1 MSLPEKAMRPV
12 VTGPKRVCI
21 LKDLDLKVSGASGSQ
36 RQQVSRPSALRAQN
50 AVFFVSG
57 DEKQTKKKY
66 RHLLEH
72 EDVRRWYNNMSRGS
86 KITADVNFRRLGYI
100 TTAKN
105 ILPQKLAKKAA
116 KDEKWAYN
124 FLLDIVTEMECQN
137 YAGSYI
143 SSNVK
148 ALKSWFSHNG
158 VELKR
163 KIKIK
168 GVADT
173 PSLKDKQ
180 APTQSQLRTLYLNSP
195 PQARCAQSL
204 MAESGLRPEVIGYYD
219 GSDGL
224 IIGDI
229 PEMKI
234 EHQGSSNNN
243 VSITFVKIPCMVI
256 VRKEISKAGHQ
267 YFTFMPGEACEY
279 LREYLYL
286 RAKSGEVLTPESPVI
301 APAKSEK
308 PFLTAVNV
316 GKIIR
321 TYMRKVG
328 INCRPY
334 DLRHT
339 FDTQLMLAES
349 RGLILRD
356 YRVFFMGHKG
366 DIEHTYTLNKHSL
379 PEAVVEDMRK
389 AFLRSAS
396 FLQSSSST
404 LGADGPAN
412 LRDESYRRMLLLA
425 GYTEEEIDKEN
436 ILQLDDEEIAKKA
449 RERLLKSVNREA
461 LVANSGQK
469 VVPLDE
475 LPDYLSKGWKCDHII
490 ESRQQVIVSCG
501 DHPQLGQ

>member
-1 MSLPEKAMRPV
+1 
-12 VTGPKRVCI
+12 
-21 LKDLDLKVSGASGSQ
+21 
-36 RQQVSRPSALRAQN
+36 
-50 AVFFVSG
+50 
-57 DEKQTKKKY
+57 
-66 RHLLEH
+66 
-72 EDVRRWYNNMSRGS
+72 MSRGS

-105 ILPQKLAKKAA
+105 ISPQKLVKRAA

-124 FLLDIVTEMECQN
+124 FLLDIVTEMELE

-148 ALKSWFSHNG
+148 ALKSWLSHNG
-158 VELKR
+158 IELKR
-163 KIKIK
+163 KIK
-168 GVADT
+168 GVTDT
-173 PSLKDKQ
+173 PSLKDKL
-180 APTQSQLRTLYLNSP
+180 APTQVQLRTLYLNSP
-195 PQARCAQSL
+195 PQSRCAQSL
-204 MAESGLRPEVIGYYD
+204 MAESGFRPEVLGYYD

-224 IIGDI
+224 MIGDI
-229 PEMKI
+229 PEMKV
-234 EHQGSSNNN
+234 EQQGIN
-243 VSITFVKIPCMVI
+243 VSITFLKIPCMVI

-286 RAKSGEVLTPESPVI
+286 RVKSGEVLTPDSPVI

-328 INCRPY
+328 INSRPY

-366 DIEHTYTLNKHSL
+366 DIEHTYTLNKYSL

-389 AFLRSAS
+389 AFARSAS
-396 FLQSSSST
+396 FLQSSSS
-404 LGADGPAN
+404 LDAVAPAN

-436 ILQLDDEEIAKKA
+436 ILQLGDEEIAEKA
-449 RERLLKSVNREA
+449 REKLLKSVTEK
-461 LVANSGQK
+461 L
-469 VVPLDE
+469 
-475 LPDYLSKGWKCDHII
+475 LSLTAGK
-490 ESRQQVIVSCG
+490 R
-501 DHPQLGQ
+501 

>member
-1 MSLPEKAMRPV
+1 M
-12 VTGPKRVCI
+12 
-21 LKDLDLKVSGASGSQ
+21 
-36 RQQVSRPSALRAQN
+36 
-50 AVFFVSG
+50 SG
-57 DEKQTKKKY
+57 DEKQSKKKY

-86 KITADVNFRRLGYI
+86 KITADVNFRRLGSI
-100 TTAKN
+100 ATAKN
-105 ILPQKLAKKAA
+105 ISPQKLARRAA
-116 KDEKWAYN
+116 RDEKWAYN

-158 VELKR
+158 IELKR

-168 GVADT
+168 GVTDT

-180 APTQSQLRTLYLNSP
+180 VPTQGQLRTLYLNSP

-204 MAESGLRPEVIGYYD
+204 MAQSGFRPEVLGYYD

-224 IIGDI
+224 TIGDI
-229 PEMKI
+229 PEMKV
-234 EHQGSSNNN
+234 EHDGNNI
-243 VSITFVKIPCMVI
+243 SITFEKIPCIVI

-286 RAKSGEVLTPESPVI
+286 RVKSGEVLTPDSPVI

-321 TYMRKVG
+321 TYMRRVG
-328 INCRPY
+328 INSRPY
-334 DLRHT
+334 DLRHM

-379 PEAVVEDMRK
+379 PQAVVEDMRK
-389 AFLRSAS
+389 AFLRSAG
-396 FLQSSSST
+396 FLQSSSS

-425 GYTEEEIDKEN
+425 GYTDEAIDKEDLLHLN
-436 ILQLDDEEIAKKA
+436 DEELAKKA
-449 RERLLKSVNREA
+449 REKLLQSVSNA
-461 LVANSGQK
+461 AAVVNNGQK
-469 VVPLDE
+469 VIQLDE

-490 ESRQQVIVSCG
+490 ESRQQVIVSWNG
-501 DHPQLGQ
+501 NGSHA